1 MSEKKPTTQQNQDT
15 GKKKK
20 KSKKMNI
27 LKTILIACIIIGFI
41 GGGAAAG
48 FVLNII
54 KDADP
59 IDATNLYDLLD
70 VSSFVLDSQGQV
82 IEKIQTNELRII
94 IDYEDMPVIVRNAFI
109 AIEDERFWSHNGLDI
124 RRIFGALWTNI
135 KTGSRQGA
143 STINQQIAKLL
154 FLSPEQTLSRKIKDM
169 YYGLVINRQLTKEQI
184 LEAYLNTINLGS
196 GAYGVQAA
204 SQVYFSKDVSELT
217 IAEAALL
224 AGIAR
229 NPAGYSPMKTLEKE
243 HITEEHFILDDSH
256 SIYTII
262 YNESFT
268 KRWQTVLYQMKKL
281 NYITEE
287 EYQEALTQDIKA
299 SLKPNRFSSQ
309 DISSYFGDLVKKD
322 VIDALENQGYTR
334 EEANELLYSG
344 GLRIYSTMDVDI
356 QRIVE
361 EEYENPANFPG
372 TVKNAD
378 GTLKRDAEGNI
389 QPQSAMVIID
399 QSTGQ
404 IKALVGGRM
413 ITGQKI
419 YNRALAPRPP
429 GSSIKPIAVYTA
441 AVDKG
446 FTAATVID
454 DVPIYFNK
462 STPTKPWPSNWYRD
476 GYYGLITMR
485 EAIQQSSNVGAVLF
499 ASMLGVDERSSFLT
513 MFEYMEK
520 MGIST
525 VVKSSNPVIGADGKK
540 YSDETYSTALGG
552 MTRGVSPLELT
563 AAYAVL
569 GNEGVYNKPITFTHI
584 YDRHGNII
592 YENKQSANR
601 VVTPQAAFI
610 LTDMLKSVVSS
621 GTATTAK
628 LDSGNSKIP
637 VAGKT
642 GTTTARKDAWFVGYT
657 PYYTASVWIGN
668 DIRDSLVDGSAMATR
683 LWKKIMARVHEG
695 YSDKAFNQPDNLVYV
710 DICTKSGKLA
720 TELCAKDP
728 RGSTIRREVFIKGTE
743 PTEYCDVHVE
753 ADIHVPSGKL
763 ATEHT
768 PPWEIEKKVF
778 VKRPIPYFPSE
789 NGGIVP
795 RDYGYELPTEYYD
808 PFQEFLD
815 NFPFFNNNNS
825 TGNEDDGGW
834 TEDRVIDSTDND

>member
-15 GKKKK
+15 SKKKK
-20 KSKKMNI
+20 TSKKMNI

-41 GGGAAAG
+41 GGGAAVG
-48 FVLNII
+48 FVLSIV
-54 KDADP
+54 KDAEP

-70 VSSFVLDSQGQV
+70 VSSFVMDSEGQV

-94 IDYEDMPVIVRNAFI
+94 IDYDEMPDMVRKAFV
-109 AIEDERFWSHNGLDI
+109 AIEDERFWSHSGLDI
-124 RRIFGALWTNI
+124 KRIFGAAWTNI

-143 STINQQIAKLL
+143 STINQQLAKLL
-154 FLSPEQTLSRKIKDM
+154 FLSPEQTWSRKIKDM
-169 YYGLVINRQLTKEQI
+169 YYGVVINQQLTKEQI

-229 NPAGYSPMKTLEKE
+229 NPSGYSPMKTLEKE
-243 HITEEHFILDDSH
+243 HITEEHYVLDDSH
-256 SIYTII
+256 SVYTIV

-268 KRWQTVLYQMKKL
+268 QRWQTVLYQMRKL

-299 SLKPNRFSSQ
+299 TLKPNRFSSQ
-309 DISSYFGDLVKKD
+309 NISSYFGDLVKRD
-322 VIDALENQGYTR
+322 VIEALENEGYTK
-334 EEANELLYSG
+334 EDANEMLLSG

-356 QRIVE
+356 QHIVE
-361 EEYENPANFPG
+361 EEYENPENFPG

-378 GTLKRDAEGNI
+378 GTLKRDDEGNI
-389 QPQSAMVIID
+389 QPQSAMVVID
-399 QSTGQ
+399 QATGQ

-413 ITGQKI
+413 ISGQKI

-429 GSSIKPIAVYTA
+429 GSAIKPIAVYTA

-462 STPTKPWPSNWYRD
+462 STPTTPWPKNWYGA

-485 EAIQQSSNVGAVLF
+485 ESIQQSSNVGAVLF

-525 VVKSSNPVIGADGKK
+525 VVKSSNPVIGADGHK
-540 YSDETYSTALGG
+540 YSDETFSTALGG
-552 MTRGVSPLELT
+552 MTRGVTPLELT
-563 AAYAVL
+563 AAYSVL
-569 GNEGVYNKPITFTHI
+569 ANEGIYNKPITFTHI
-584 YDRHGNII
+584 YDRHGNLI
-592 YENKQSANR
+592 YENMQSANR
-601 VVTPQAAFI
+601 VVTPQVSF
-610 LTDMLKSVVSS
+610 LMTDMLKSVVSS
-621 GTATTAK
+621 GTATRAK
-628 LDSGNSKIP
+628 LSSGNIP

-642 GTTTARKDAWFVGYT
+642 GTTSAQKDAWFVGYT

-668 DIRDSLVDGSAMATR
+668 DVRDSLVDGSAMATR
-683 LWKKIMARVHEG
+683 LWQKIMSRVHEG
-695 YSDKAFNQPDNLVYV
+695 YSAKDFSVPDNLVYV

-720 TELCAKDP
+720 TELCALDP

-753 ADIHVPSGKL
+753 ADIHVSSGKL

-768 PPWEIEKKVF
+768 PPWEIETKVF
-778 VKRPIPYFPSE
+778 VKRPIPYFPEE

-795 RDYGYELPTEYYD
+795 RDYIYELPTETYD
-808 PFQEFLD
+808 PFQEFID
-815 NFPFFNNNNS
+815 NFPFFNNDDS
-825 TGNEDDGGW
+825 TENEEDGGW
-834 TEDRVIDSTDND
+834 SEDTIIDSTDND